1 MSSCMF
7 VATTSNPNGIDE
19 ALRRPG
25 RLDVELS
32 YRLPLPDERV
42 VILESL
48 LGFKSSELTSYA
60 RTRCS
65 GFTLSKLSSLA
76 DTYALTSAFP
86 EDASFTSSE
95 NKNEDVAGLSNI
107 KLRLSQT
114 IEWPLKYPKRFQH
127 FGLSASR
134 GLLLYGPPG
143 TGKTSLVRSIANTS
157 GATLLVMSGAD
168 LYSPYVG
175 ESERLLRNVF
185 ERARR
190 TIPSI
195 LFLDE
200 LDALV
205 GKRSNNKADP
215 IQQRILATMLMEMDG
230 VSSANGLIVVAATN
244 RPDLIDEALRR
255 PGRFD
260 RTLYVPPPRTLEE
273 CAQVFDLYTKNMP
286 LSGVDRGEV
295 RTVVSRR
302 ALELELTGAEIRAVC
317 VRAGISALRRSAD
330 EVVLSDFMDSFCRDD
345 EKEKSSGRF
354 EWWEKFS
361 RGSHG

>member
-1 MSSCMF
+1 
-7 VATTSNPNGIDE
+7 
-19 ALRRPG
+19 LR
-25 RLDVELS
+25 
-32 YRLPLPDERV
+32 
-42 VILESL
+42 
-48 LGFKSSELTSYA
+48 
-60 RTRCS
+60 
-65 GFTLSKLSSLA
+65 
-76 DTYALTSAFP
+76 
-86 EDASFTSSE
+86 
-95 NKNEDVAGLSNI
+95 
-107 KLRLSQT
+107 Q
-114 IEWPLKYPKRFQH
+114 
-127 FGLSASR
+127 
-134 GLLLYGPPG
+134 
-143 TGKTSLVRSIANTS
+143 
-157 GATLLVMSGAD
+157 
-168 LYSPYVG
+168 
-175 ESERLLRNVF
+175 VF

-317 VRAGISALRRSAD
+317 VRAGISALRRSAN
-330 EVVLSDFMDSFCRDD
+330 EVLLSDFMDSFRGGD

-354 EWWEKFS
+354 KWWEKFS